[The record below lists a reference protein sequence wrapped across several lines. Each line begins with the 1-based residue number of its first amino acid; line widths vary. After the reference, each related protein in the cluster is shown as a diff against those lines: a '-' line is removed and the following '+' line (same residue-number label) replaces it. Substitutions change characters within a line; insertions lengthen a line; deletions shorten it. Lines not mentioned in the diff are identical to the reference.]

1 MFPKQIPFVTTF
13 LNGFVG
19 SLPLINLLALTNW
32 IVARPLPTAARRV
45 ERLDRLRRAGTSKG
59 TSPS

>member
-1 MFPKQIPFVTTF
+1 MTTF

-19 SLPLINLLALTNW
+19 SLPLINLLAVTNW
-32 IVARPLPTAARRV
+32 IVARPLPRELRRD
-45 ERLDRLRRAGTSKG
+45 ERLDRVRRAGTSRG